1 MVQKYRLKHK
11 KHMMAFEGKDGTSS
25 EHPPMTTLDI
35 DEVLS
40 TMDPNQLD
48 MVISQQQ
55 GAPATE
61 KNTLSFQNLRL
72 SVEANSSI
80 EEGSTIN
87 CGFPGNT
94 LNFEGNE
101 LTGSVGYP
109 SLENDIFDKLPSLD
123 ALQGGI
129 SGDPSFQMYDTNFLP
144 SSYEDCGIESGGY
157 SYFSSNEMCPVG
169 IFDNFSGEEF
179 SDDINNL

>member
-11 KHMMAFEGKDGTSS
+11 KHMMAFEGKDGISS
-25 EHPPMTTLDI
+25 EHPPMTALDI

-61 KNTLSFQNLRL
+61 KNTLGFQNLRL

-87 CGFPGNT
+87 CGFPRNT

-157 SYFSSNEMCPVG
+157 SYFSSNERCPVG